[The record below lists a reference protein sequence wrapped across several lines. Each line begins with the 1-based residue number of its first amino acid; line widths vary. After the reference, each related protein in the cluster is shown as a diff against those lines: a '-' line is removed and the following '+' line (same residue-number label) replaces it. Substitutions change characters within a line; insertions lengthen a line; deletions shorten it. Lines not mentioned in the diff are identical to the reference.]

1 MVEMVSRRVLLA
13 VVCLVGALGVG
24 STAAAAKPTST
35 AAFRA
40 WAKVSPAK
48 ARTIQVAQRSIRRR
62 TTVHSAYESNVV
74 QQVNDERSRH
84 NLPSLRLSFRLS
96 AAAEYHSRQMG
107 RRGFFEHESP
117 DGSAFWKRVERFY
130 QSNGYRYWSVGEN
143 LLWASPGIGVGGAVR
158 AWMNSPGHR
167 ANILSR
173 EWREV
178 GLAVV
183 HFDSAPGVYGGDEV
197 TIITMDFGVRR

>member
-1 MVEMVSRRVLLA
+1 MVELVSRRVLLA
-13 VVCLVGALGVG
+13 VVCLVGALAVG
-24 STAAAAKPTST
+24 STAAAAKPTGT
-35 AAFRA
+35 AALRA
-40 WAKVSPAK
+40 WSKVSPAK
-48 ARTIQVAQRSIRRR
+48 ARTIQVAQRLRRR
-62 TTVHSAYESNVV
+62 TTVYSAYESNVV
-74 QQVNDERSRH
+74 QQINDERSRH
-84 NLPSLRLSFRLS
+84 GLRSLRLSLRLS

-130 QSNGYRYWSVGEN
+130 QSSGYRYWSVGEN
-143 LLWASPGIGVGGAVR
+143 LLWSSPGIGVAGAVR

-178 GLAVV
+178 GLAAV
-183 HFDSAPGVYGGDEV
+183 HFESAPGVYGGDEV